1 MRNRRIAIL
10 FGLLLMLPGLLGCVR
25 ITIGGGCRREQET
38 QQTSD
43 HLLKGVLGTDHNCYE
58 LGEPVRIT
66 FTVTNT
72 SDHALTLHRP
82 NESVISLQLVERGGR
97 TYSWDPSYGAEE
109 ILSYLVLEAGQ
120 SYIIEWSAIPAASQ
134 GVNILAK
141 VWLEKSYHLDMSLSI
156 AGPF

>member
-1 MRNRRIAIL
+1 MRNRMLAIL
-10 FGLLLMLPGLLGCVR
+10 FGLLVMLPEVLGCVSPS
-25 ITIGGGCRREQET
+25 IGGGCRRRQET
-38 QQTSD
+38 QQNSD

-58 LGEPVRIT
+58 LGEPVKIT

-72 SDHALTLHRP
+72 SDHALTLHKP
-82 NESVISLQLVERGGR
+82 NESVISLQLVEGGGR
-97 TYSWDPSYGAEE
+97 TYSWDPSSGMEE
-109 ILSYLVLEAGQ
+109 PLSYLVLEAGQ
-120 SYIIEWSAIPAASQ
+120 SYIIEWSVIPAASQ